1 MEQARQLAGVKAT
14 RIEAFG
20 DSDALETG
28 EIERPEP
35 RSGQVLLEVRA
46 AGINFADIMQR
57 RGEYPGGP
65 QPPFTPGMEVAGVIS
80 EVGDEADLDEGD
92 RVVGLIG
99 QGGYA
104 EYAIADPQALFPIP
118 EGMGFEEAAGFPVQ
132 YLTAHNCLF
141 EWGGLER
148 EAPSAS
154 ESASGPSPRADGE
167 RVLIHAAAGGVG
179 TAAVQLASRAGAEV
193 FGTAS
198 TQEKLDLSSELGCD
212 HPINYTETDFSE
224 EIGEITDEGVDLV
237 LDGVGGESFEKSLDA
252 LAPFGRIVT
261 YGVAS
266 GEPGRVETPE
276 VFFGNSSIIGYH
288 LGKASQQ
295 APERVFAAVS
305 DLTEGFASGGL
316 GVVVGETF
324 DLEEAAEA
332 HRFIENR
339 ESSGKVVLVP

>member
-1 MEQARQLAGVKAT
+1 MKAI

-20 DSDALETG
+20 DSDALEPQ
-28 EIERPEP
+28 EVDRPEP
-35 RSGQVLLEVRA
+35 GSGEVLLEVRA
-46 AGINFADIMQR
+46 AGINFADVMQR

-65 QPPFTPGMEVAGVIS
+65 QPPFTPGMEVAGVV
-80 EVGDEADLDEGD
+80 EEAGEGVDLAEGD

-104 EYAIADPQALFPIP
+104 EYAVADAGALFPIP

-141 EWGGLER
+141 EWGKLE
-148 EAPSAS
+148 E
-154 ESASGPSPRADGE
+154 GE

-198 TQEKLDLSSELGCD
+198 TAEKLDLASELGCD
-212 HPINYTETDFSE
+212 HPINYTETDFAE
-224 EIGEITDEGVDLV
+224 EVGEITDEGLDLV
-237 LDGVGGESFEKSLDA
+237 LDGVGGESFEQSVEA
-252 LAPFGRIVT
+252 LAPFGRVVT

-266 GEPGRVETPE
+266 GEPGVVETPE
-276 VFFGNSSIIGYH
+276 LFFGNHSVIGYH
-288 LGKASQQ
+288 LGRASQQ
-295 APERVFAAVS
+295 APGRVFSAVE
-305 DLTEGFASGGL
+305 DLTEGFASGEL

-324 DLEEAAEA
+324 DLESAADA
-332 HRFIENR
+332 HAYIENR

>member
-1 MEQARQLAGVKAT
+1 MNAIT
-14 RIEAFG
+14 IESFG
-20 DSDALETG
+20 DSDELEPT
-28 EIERPEP
+28 ETDRPEA
-35 RSGQVLLEVRA
+35 REGQVLLEVRA

-57 RGEYPGGP
+57 RGQYPGGP
-65 QPPFTPGMEVAGVIS
+65 QPPFTPGMEVAGVVS
-80 EVGDEADLDEGD
+80 EAPGTDLEEGD

-118 EGMGFEEAAGFPVQ
+118 EWMGFEEAAGFPVQ

-148 EAPSAS
+148 EAR
-154 ESASGPSPRADGE
+154 SPRADGE

-198 TQEKLDLSSELGCD
+198 TQEKLDLASELGCD
-212 HPINYTETDFSE
+212 YPINYTETEFAE
-224 EIGEITDEGVDLV
+224 EVEKITDEGLDLV
-237 LDGVGGESFEKSLDA
+237 LDGVGGESFEKSLES

-266 GEPGRVETPE
+266 GEPGRLETPKL
-276 VFFGNSSIIGYH
+276 FFSNASVIGYH
-288 LGKASQQ
+288 LGQASQQ
-295 APERVFAAVS
+295 APGRVFSAVE
-305 DLTEGFASGGL
+305 DLTEGFASGEL
-316 GVVVGETF
+316 EVVVGETF
-324 DLEEAAEA
+324 DLDEASEA
-332 HRFIENR
+332 HAYIENR
-339 ESSGKVVLVP
+339 KSSGKVVLVP

>member
-1 MEQARQLAGVKAT
+1 MKAI

-20 DSDALETG
+20 DSDALEPR
-28 EIERPEP
+28 EVERPEP
-35 RSGQVLLEVRA
+35 GSGEVLLEVRA

-57 RGEYPGGP
+57 RGQYPGGP
-65 QPPFTPGMEVAGVIS
+65 EPPFTPGMEAAGVV
-80 EVGDEADLDEGD
+80 EEAGEGVDFDEGD

-99 QGGYA
+99 RGGYA
-104 EYAIADPQALFPIP
+104 EYVVADPGALFPIP

-141 EWGGLER
+141 EWGGLEEG
-148 EAPSAS
+148 EAQSAS
-154 ESASGPSPRADGE
+154 ENASGQGPRAEGE

-179 TAAVQLASRAGAEV
+179 TAAVQLASQAGAEV

-198 TQEKLDLSSELGCD
+198 SPEKLDLAAELGCD
-212 HPINYTETDFSE
+212 HPINYTETEFAE
-224 EIGEITDEGVDLV
+224 EVDEITDEGLDLV
-237 LDGVGGESFEKSLDA
+237 LDGVGGESFERSVEA

-266 GEPGRVETPE
+266 GEPGVIETPE
-276 VFFGNSSIIGYH
+276 LFFGNHSVIGYH
-288 LGKASQQ
+288 LGRASQQ
-295 APERVFAAVS
+295 APGRVFSAVE
-305 DLTEGFASGGL
+305 DLTEGFASGEL

-324 DLEEAAEA
+324 DLEEAADA
-332 HRFIENR
+332 HAFIENR

>member
-1 MEQARQLAGVKAT
+1 MDREPQPEGVKAI
-14 RIEAFG
+14 RIEEFG
-20 DSDALETG
+20 DDDALEPV
-28 EIERPEP
+28 EIDRSEPEA
-35 RSGQVLLEVRA
+35 GQVLLDVRA

-65 QPPFTPGMEVAGVIS
+65 RPPFTPGMEAAGVVS
-80 EVGDEADLDEGD
+80 EVGDGVDLEEGD

-104 EYAIADPQALFPIP
+104 EYAVTDPQALFPIP
-118 EGMGFEEAAGFPVQ
+118 EGMDFEEAAGFPVQ

-141 EWGGLER
+141 EWGGLE
-148 EAPSAS
+148 E
-154 ESASGPSPRADGE
+154 GE

-179 TAAVQLASRAGAEV
+179 TAAIQLASRAGAEV

-198 TQEKLDLSSELGCD
+198 TAEKLDLASELGCD
-212 HPINYTETDFSE
+212 HPINYTETDFADE
-224 EIGEITDEGVDLV
+224 VEGITNEGLDLV
-237 LDGVGGESFEKSLDA
+237 LDGVGGEGFERSLEA

-266 GEPGRVETPE
+266 GEPGRLETPE
-276 VFFGNSSIIGYH
+276 LFFGNHSVIGYH
-288 LGKASQQ
+288 LGQASQQ
-295 APERVFAAVS
+295 TPERVFSAVE
-305 DLTEGFASGGL
+305 DLTRGFAAGEL

-324 DLEEAAEA
+324 DLEAAADA
-332 HRFIENR
+332 HAFIENR

>member
-1 MEQARQLAGVKAT
+1 MNAIQIAE
-14 RIEAFG
+14 FG
-20 DSDALETG
+20 ESNELEPT
-28 EIERPEP
+28 EIDRPEP
-35 RSGQVLLEVRA
+35 RSGQVLLDVRA

-57 RGEYPGGP
+57 RGQYPGGP
-65 QPPFTPGMEVAGVIS
+65 QPPFTPGMEVAGIVS
-80 EVGDEADLDEGD
+80 ETGEGVDLDEGD

-104 EYAIADPQALFPIP
+104 EYAVADAGALFPIP

-148 EAPSAS
+148 EAQGGS
-154 ESASGPSPRADGE
+154 ERANGRSPRADGE
-167 RVLIHAAAGGVG
+167 LLLTHAAAGGVG

-198 TQEKLDLSSELGCD
+198 TAEKLVLAAELGCD
-212 HPINYTETDFSE
+212 HPINYTETDFAKE
-224 EIGEITDEGVDLV
+224 VEGITEAELDLV

-266 GEPGRVETPE
+266 GEPGRVETPQL
-276 VFFGNSSIIGYH
+276 FFGNNSVIGYH
-288 LGKASQQ
+288 LGKASEQT
-295 APERVFAAVS
+295 PEKVFSAVS
-305 DLTEGFASGGL
+305 DLTEGFSSGEL
-316 GVVVGETF
+316 SVVVGETF
-324 DLEEAAEA
+324 ALAEASEA